1 MVNNMFQLD
10 RLLKD
15 KETDRILGWN
25 PYYQNSDIN
34 IIYDT
39 IELSNIEQNYL
50 EDCLDYEVMSYR
62 ILIDNRVFAFVDTT
76 ENQLNFMRN
85 HYNTNEKCKPRY
97 TCDEYVSSKVKKKGG
112 KRK

>member
-1 MVNNMFQLD
+1 MFQLD

-15 KETDRILGWN
+15 KKTERILGWN

-62 ILIDNRVFAFVDTT
+62 ILIDDRVFAFVDTT
-76 ENQLNFMRN
+76 ESQLNFMRN